1 MKDFNLDPEH
11 YLRLKHEGVW
21 YALVP
26 EIHRENKGDDN
37 IVHRCVGCAFYHV
50 PDNPVATHCKISNI
64 HSEFAKRGADCDQD
78 DAFIF
83 VDVSKWE
90 QHIVDRVAER
100 LT

>member
-1 MKDFNLDPEH
+1 MKDFNQDPDY
-11 YLRLKHEGVW
+11 YLHLKQAGVW

-26 EIHRENKGDDN
+26 EIHKENTNDN
-37 IVHRCVGCAFYHV
+37 VVHRCVGCAFYHV
-50 PDNPVATHCKISNI
+50 PENQAASHCKISNI

-90 QHIVDRVAER
+90 QHIADRVAAR